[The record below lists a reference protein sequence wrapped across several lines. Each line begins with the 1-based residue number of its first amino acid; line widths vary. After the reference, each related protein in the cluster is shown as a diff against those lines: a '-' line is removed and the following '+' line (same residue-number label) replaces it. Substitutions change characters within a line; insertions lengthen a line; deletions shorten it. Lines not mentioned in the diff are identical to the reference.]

1 MLTEGFEVSPL
12 IVALR
17 GSELLPDKANEILE
31 TLSPAGRVDHLA
43 LTVEALDQPLD
54 RWELA
59 ATVTDAT
66 TDPFRKVPGLVGID
80 ASISA
85 NEEGATAWIDT
96 QDFALCCPMSIGSLF
111 A

>member
-43 LTVEALDQPLD
+43 LTVEAMDQPLD
-54 RWELA
+54 RWEL
-59 ATVTDAT
+59 
-66 TDPFRKVPGLVGID
+66 
-80 ASISA
+80 
-85 NEEGATAWIDT
+85 
-96 QDFALCCPMSIGSLF
+96 
-111 A
+111 